1 MHSEYK
7 FHDPKITIFP
17 NLWYKSGSVLK
28 TAPFPIPYST
38 LDSKNMVEIRFK
50 NRRDLMVRKC
60 EENNDPNLGEIGPEG
75 DRKWPII
82 KRKYFMMDRV
92 FRQF

>member
-1 MHSEYK
+1 
-7 FHDPKITIFP
+7 
-17 NLWYKSGSVLK
+17 
-28 TAPFPIPYST
+28 
-38 LDSKNMVEIRFK
+38 MVEIRFK
-50 NRRDLMVRKC
+50 KRRDLMIRKC
-60 EENNDPNLGEIGPEG
+60 EQNNDPNLAEIGPEG